1 MGRIAAI
8 EAAKYGT
15 PTWPF
20 VPFQSFNE
28 GKTYVES
35 GLAVA
40 IEPDARFQNAGGTM
54 VRSRVTCTYD
64 LRAQR
69 VVNVAV
75 SET

>member
-1 MGRIAAI
+1 MQDRGNRGSKIWYPDMA
-8 EAAKYGT
+8 
-15 PTWPF
+15 F

-40 IEPDARFQNAGGTM
+40 IEPDARFQNAGGTL

-69 VVNVAV
+69 VVNVVV
-75 SET
+75 SES